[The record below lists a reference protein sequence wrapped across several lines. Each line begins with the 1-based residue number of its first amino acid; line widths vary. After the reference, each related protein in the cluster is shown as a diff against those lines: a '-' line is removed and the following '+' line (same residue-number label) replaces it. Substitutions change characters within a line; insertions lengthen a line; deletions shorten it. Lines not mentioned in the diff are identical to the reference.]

1 MEFCSYS
8 AHPMQLSARYFPI
21 YSLKPWTKENTIE
34 HTLQPPSHITQPL
47 SLSLSLT
54 NLPSMNSQCST
65 FTLLHS
71 CVLIASVNVANNE
84 TQKCIYGKV
93 IQNIQCHGTII
104 FSFEHIPCFIFG
116 IYFTAFLMCGSFRLK
131 LKPI

>member
-1 MEFCSYS
+1 MNGILFIFGTSHATLQDTFPFTHLNREQKRT
-8 AHPMQLSARYFPI
+8 QLSIRSNLRLI
-21 YSLKPWTKENTIE
+21 S
-34 HTLQPPSHITQPL
+34 L